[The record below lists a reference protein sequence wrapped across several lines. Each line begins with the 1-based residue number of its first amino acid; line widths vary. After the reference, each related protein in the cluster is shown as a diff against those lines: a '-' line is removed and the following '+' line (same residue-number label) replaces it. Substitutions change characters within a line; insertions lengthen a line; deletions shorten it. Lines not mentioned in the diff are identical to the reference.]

1 MRDAEGITESCRD
14 RDRVRRKCRGAG
26 NIESGGLKMDFLR
39 IALSTGTEPGR

>member
-26 NIESGGLKMDFLR
+26 NLESGGFKMDSLR